1 MLRILNPIKNIRTL
15 RPYLYDALTWRRKVM
30 PRPLAGFLGIGNRPS
45 LPGTLRLPTYDG
57 SGQACHPTVSVF
69 QGKIYMACTPYPYGR
84 DPYEN
89 PCLYVRGPDS
99 ARWKPVPGVYPLVR
113 PQRPGYEHY
122 SDPCLFQRE
131 GKLVLLYRKRE
142 RRPSGT
148 VEILYTVS
156 SADGEAWDPPR
167 FLAEGPVDDRL
178 ISPAAAGNAL
188 FCVEYYGGS
197 SQIVRYA
204 LDGLDGLG
212 EKTACGVSGLG
223 QDFFVWHM
231 DCATQP
237 DGAVRGLFMLQKKN
251 VPEIISR
258 LALFTWRP
266 GDGVWS
272 WERDVPESEEEKRAV
287 SFVYKSCFTE
297 DPGRVLCS
305 ARDRKGRFFLFEKSI

>member
-1 MLRILNPIKNIRTL
+1 MNLIEDLKNPRSSAYKVFEVL
-15 RPYLYDALTWRRKVM
+15 KRPM
-30 PRPLAGFLGIGNRPS
+30 PRPLAGLLGIGSCSS
-45 LPGTLRLPTYDG
+45 LPGALRLPTYDG

-69 QGKIYMACTPYPYGR
+69 RGKTYLACTPYPYGQ
-84 DPYEN
+84 DFYEN
-89 PCLYVRGPDS
+89 PCLYVKEAESWR
-99 ARWKPVPGVYPLVR
+99 PVPGVYPLVR

-122 SDPCLFQRE
+122 SDPCLFQKDGR
-131 GKLVLLYRKRE
+131 LVLLYRKRE

-167 FLAEGPVDDRL
+167 FLAEGSVDDRL
-178 ISPAAAGNAL
+178 ISPAVAGDAL
-188 FCVEYYGGS
+188 FCVEYFGES

-212 EKTACGVSGLG
+212 EKTACGVSGLD

-251 VPEIISR
+251 APEIISR
-258 LALFTWRP
+258 LALFAWRP

-272 WERDVPESEEEKRAV
+272 WERDIPETEEERRV
-287 SFVYKSCFTE
+287 IRHVYKSCLTE
-297 DPGRVLCS
+297 DPGRILCS
-305 ARDRKGRFFLFEKSI
+305 ARDRKGRFFLYEKSI